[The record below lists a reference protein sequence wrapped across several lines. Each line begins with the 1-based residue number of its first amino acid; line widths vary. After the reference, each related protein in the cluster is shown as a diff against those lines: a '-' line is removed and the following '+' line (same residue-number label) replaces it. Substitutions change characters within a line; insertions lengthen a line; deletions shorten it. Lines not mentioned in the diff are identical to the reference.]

1 MSKLYFF
8 RHGQASLGAD
18 NYDVLSPKGR
28 EQAKQLGIHL
38 VNEDIR
44 FAQAFVGPLARQ
56 KDTYKGVK
64 ECYENNQLTFPTAVE
79 IKGLKEHQ
87 GMETMKIALPEL
99 LKTDDYLKKLTRST
113 QENPSLAMRNG
124 MLGFQYFLGNWAE
137 GHFTVDGIPTW
148 KSFREEVRSGL
159 DEILNATQQGENIA
173 LFTSGGT
180 ISAIMGE
187 CLGLPTEKSVAELNF
202 SVRNTSFTTFLLT
215 GDKFNLL
222 SFNELPHLKKDMI
235 TFV

>member
-28 EQAKQLGIHL
+28 EQASLLGGYL
-38 VNEDIR
+38 VREGLNFD
-44 FAQAFVGPLARQ
+44 QVFVGPLERQ

-64 ECYENNQLTFPTAVE
+64 ECYEDNEFAFPAAVE

-87 GMETMKIALPEL
+87 GIKAMKIALPALME
-99 LKTDDYLKKLTRST
+99 TDEYLKKLSLSSK
-113 QENPSLAMRNG
+113 QNPSLAMRNG

-137 GHFTVDGIPTW
+137 GHFSVDGIPSW
-148 KSFREEVRSGL
+148 KSFREEVREGL
-159 DEILNATQQGENIA
+159 EEILAATQKGENVA

-180 ISAIMGE
+180 ISAITAE
-187 CLGLPTEKSVAELNF
+187 CLGLPTEKAVAELNF
-202 SVRNTSFTTFLLT
+202 SIRNTSFTTFLLT
-215 GDKFNLL
+215 GEKFNLL

>member
-18 NYDVLSPKGR
+18 NYDVLSSKGR
-28 EQAKQLGIHL
+28 EQTKRLGLYLTNEGIH
-38 VNEDIR
+38 
-44 FAQAFVGPLARQ
+44 FAQAFVGPLERQ
-56 KDTYKGVK
+56 KDTYQGVK
-64 ECYENNQLTFPTAVE
+64 ECYENNKLPFPIATE
-79 IKGLKEHQ
+79 MKGLKEHQ

-99 LKTDDYLKKLTRST
+99 LKTDNYLKKLTLST
-113 QENPSLAMRNG
+113 QQNPSLAMRNG

-137 GHFTVDGIPTW
+137 GNFSVDGIPTW

-159 DEILNATQQGENIA
+159 NEILSTTQKGENVA

-180 ISAIMGE
+180 ISAITGE

-202 SVRNTSFTTFLLT
+202 SIRNTSFTTFLLT

-222 SFNELPHLKKDMI
+222 SFNELPHLQKDMI

>member
-64 ECYENNQLTFPTAVE
+64 KCYENNQLTFPTAVE

-124 MLGFQYFLGNWAE
+124 MLGFQYFLGNWA
-137 GHFTVDGIPTW
+137 GGI
-148 KSFREEVRSGL
+148 
-159 DEILNATQQGENIA
+159 
-173 LFTSGGT
+173 
-180 ISAIMGE
+180 
-187 CLGLPTEKSVAELNF
+187 LP
-202 SVRNTSFTTFLLT
+202 
-215 GDKFNLL
+215 
-222 SFNELPHLKKDMI
+222 
-235 TFV
+235 